1 MANSLGFDK
10 ASDFKSIQCVCTSS
24 VLNVV
29 RTKAKLNKP
38 YKCKG

>member
-10 ASDFKSIQCVCTSS
+10 ASDFKSIQCVCT
-24 VLNVV
+24 NVV
-29 RTKAKLNKP
+29 RTKAKLNNP